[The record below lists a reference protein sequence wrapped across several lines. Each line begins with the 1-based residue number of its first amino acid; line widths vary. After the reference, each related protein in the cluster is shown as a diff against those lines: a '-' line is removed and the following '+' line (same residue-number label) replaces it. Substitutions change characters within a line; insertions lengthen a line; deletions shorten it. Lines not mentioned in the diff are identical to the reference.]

1 MRIGR
6 RVSVLLIALLP
17 LALGARS
24 APAADIAAKP
34 QAAALTGVVTAPDG
48 KALDGVVVT
57 AGHPGSNVTVSVITQ
72 ADGRYSFP
80 AGKLAPG
87 RYFLSIRAAGY
98 ELDGDGAAQA
108 GAKDAVANLKL
119 KPAHDLAAQ
128 LTNAEWILS
137 FRGTEQQKSAL
148 INCVGCHTL
157 ERVARS
163 THTADEWVQTIDR
176 MNHYA
181 QVSQPIKPQKR
192 VGAPENTPNPDVV
205 RRQAEY
211 LATVNLSATPQW
223 QYQLKTLP
231 RVTGRG
237 THVVITEYGLPRPT
251 VEPHDVVLDT
261 AGRVWYSDFGEM
273 QFGSV
278 DPKTGKVTEYPVKT
292 LKPGYPVGM
301 LDLERDHEGNFWL
314 GAMFQGALAKF
325 DHKTAT
331 FEFWPLPKDVNDA
344 VAQINMV
351 TTKSNVSGKVWTNN
365 VGHGDIY
372 RLDLKTGQYEHFTPY
387 KDLPADSPLVH
398 RPHAIYGLASDSH
411 DNLFFTDFVGRWIGR
426 IDAQTGQAS
435 FYTTP
440 TDNSRPR
447 RGQMDAHDQFWFAEY
462 GANRVAMLDTKTGA
476 FQEWEMPT
484 AWTAPY
490 DVTIDKNGELWTG
503 GMTTDRIV
511 RLDPKSGTAIEYPMP
526 RDTNIRRVFVDER
539 TNPVTFWA
547 GSNHDAAVV
556 KVEPLD

>member
-24 APAADIAAKP
+24 APATDMAAKP

-137 FRGTEQQKSAL
+137 FPGTEQQKSAL

-273 QFGSV
+273 QFGVSI
-278 DPKTGKVTEYPVKT
+278 PRP
-292 LKPGYPVGM
+292 
-301 LDLERDHEGNFWL
+301 
-314 GAMFQGALAKF
+314 AK
-325 DHKTAT
+325 
-331 FEFWPLPKDVNDA
+331 
-344 VAQINMV
+344 
-351 TTKSNVSGKVWTNN
+351 
-365 VGHGDIY
+365 
-372 RLDLKTGQYEHFTPY
+372 
-387 KDLPADSPLVH
+387 SP
-398 RPHAIYGLASDSH
+398 
-411 DNLFFTDFVGRWIGR
+411 
-426 IDAQTGQAS
+426 
-435 FYTTP
+435 
-440 TDNSRPR
+440 
-447 RGQMDAHDQFWFAEY
+447 
-462 GANRVAMLDTKTGA
+462 
-476 FQEWEMPT
+476 
-484 AWTAPY
+484 
-490 DVTIDKNGELWTG
+490 
-503 GMTTDRIV
+503 
-511 RLDPKSGTAIEYPMP
+511 
-526 RDTNIRRVFVDER
+526 NIR
-539 TNPVTFWA
+539 
-547 GSNHDAAVV
+547 
-556 KVEPLD
+556 